1 MKKKLLVPERLRE
14 LPRQFSWI
22 DQQLVRGDHLRD
34 CDHRAWALYLFVASV
49 SDSQGLSYYSEA
61 ALGQWL
67 NLDPPALR
75 AAREQLLA
83 AGLLAY
89 EKPLYQLLSLPNRTR
104 TVPGRNW
111 APAVAATILS
121 SSAFSRPM
129 DKFMGWRRE
138 HTWLCC
144 PTAAAAELVLPYA
157 ITTASWHSASSRISQ
172 AN

>member
-14 LPRQFSWI
+14 LPRQSSWI

-67 NLDPPALR
+67 KLDPPSLR

-83 AGLLAY
+83 ASLLAY
-89 EKPLYQLLSLPNRTR
+89 EKPLYQLLSLPQPHTLPVYPRSAQPRTLAQVFER
-104 TVPGRNW
+104 LAGGAR
-111 APAVAATILS
+111 
-121 SSAFSRPM
+121 
-129 DKFMGWRRE
+129 
-138 HTWLCC
+138 
-144 PTAAAAELVLPYA
+144 
-157 ITTASWHSASSRISQ
+157 
-172 AN
+172 